1 MIEASNFYQETI
13 KEYFKKHEYN
23 KNIDIIFKIVDLLL
37 YEGMRSTD
45 AFYLYKM
52 LGLKDFSRIINIL
65 DGKELKLPS
74 KKDFE
79 DNLLCALFYY
89 EREIN
94 HLSWTDIKKKY
105 PEIQIKSIK
114 HAYKIKSLNSF
125 IHNKIMEQLNKIED
139 KENE

>member
-1 MIEASNFYQETI
+1 MIEASNFHQETI

-23 KNIDIIFKIVDLLL
+23 KNIDAIFKIVDLLL

-125 IHNKIMEQLNKIED
+125 IHNKIMEQLYKIED
-139 KENE
+139 KKDE